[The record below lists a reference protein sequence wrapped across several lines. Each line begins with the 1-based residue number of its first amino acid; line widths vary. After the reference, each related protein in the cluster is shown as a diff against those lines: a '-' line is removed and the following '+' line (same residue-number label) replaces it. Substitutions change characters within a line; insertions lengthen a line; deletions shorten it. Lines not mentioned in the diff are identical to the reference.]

1 LLNLLAMTGAPPADA
16 ENKTARIMRAEF
28 VQPIVVFC

>member
-1 LLNLLAMTGAPPADA
+1 LLILLAMTGARPAAA

-28 VQPIVVFC
+28 VQAIVFC